1 MSAIAKRKGNLPHLA
16 SELDF
21 DRGRHVIKHL
31 VIHDDDFQ
39 CIPMAKLDREVI
51 PVLLAQNFGHRGIDG
66 SGRHFRG
73 NGLQYRPKGWKI
85 ADEVKRRKSTY
96 GVEKS
101 IGARDESGK
110 KKKKKMRRVAAAL
123 TTSKQLRGDRG
134 CSDGGWRKGS
144 LG

>member
-73 NGLQYRPKGWKI
+73 MVCNTDRRDGKSPMSSKVGKVLTMWKSRS
-85 ADEVKRRKSTY
+85 AQGTR
-96 GVEKS
+96 VEK
-101 IGARDESGK
+101 K
-110 KKKKKMRRVAAAL
+110 KENEKGRGCTHHL
-123 TTSKQLRGDRG
+123 QTTSRGPRMQ
-134 CSDGGWRKGS
+134 
-144 LG
+144 